1 MDIANKTI
9 KLPVVMKP
17 ALKKYAAGN
26 VDPYTLIVDSGQKG
40 KGEVDA
46 PIIYTVTIV
55 KKDVI
60 DASFAKKLAVM
71 VTGEVSSLPSVLKI
85 P

>member
-1 MDIANKTI
+1 M
-9 KLPVVMKP
+9 
-17 ALKKYAAGN
+17 GR
-26 VDPYTLIVDSGQKG
+26 GQKG

-71 VTGEVSSLPSVLKI
+71 VTDEVSSLPSVLKI